1 MIYRRT
7 GRLYLC
13 HRGPWHRLGRLRD
26 HRGHP
31 EYRWTSLRLLILP
44 STVGFSKHHR
54 IFLDATPLPAA
65 MPRCLYL

>member
-1 MIYRRT
+1 MQMAYFYRL
-7 GRLYLC
+7 GLGY
-13 HRGPWHRLGRLRD
+13 RLGRLRD
-26 HRGHP
+26 HHGHP